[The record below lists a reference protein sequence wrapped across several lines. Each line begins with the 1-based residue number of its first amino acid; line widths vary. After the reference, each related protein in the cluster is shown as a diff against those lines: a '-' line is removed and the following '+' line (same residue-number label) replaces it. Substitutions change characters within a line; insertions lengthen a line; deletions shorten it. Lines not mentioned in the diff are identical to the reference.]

1 MCADKEN
8 VLSDDKHI
16 QETSVIPDSNKC
28 PSSVLSPTHPQ
39 RPNPLTLQSSISTDD
54 STTNTN
60 SLKTLSTQ
68 SSNDIEEGLE
78 ENHRNHLPERTH
90 HVKASNSKSQT
101 IPMSTRNKTGR
112 GKPASYSS
120 SLQRHRDSN
129 SRGPTVKHNNYLS
142 HISSNS
148 YQDSLP
154 SPPTTRTVD
163 VTVNV

>member
-1 MCADKEN
+1 MSANKEN
-8 VLSDDKHI
+8 VSSDDKYI

-28 PSSVLSPTHPQ
+28 PSSVSSPTQ
-39 RPNPLTLQSSISTDD
+39 RPNPLTLQSSLSTDD

-68 SSNDIEEGLE
+68 SSCEIEEGLE
-78 ENHRNHLPERTH
+78 DENHRNHLPERTH
-90 HVKASNSKSQT
+90 RVKASHSKSQT
-101 IPMSTRNKTGR
+101 IPINKTSR

-129 SRGPTVKHNNYLS
+129 SIGSTVKHSNYLS

-148 YQDSLP
+148 YSDALS
-154 SPPTTRTVD
+154 SPPTTVD